1 VTTQSQL
8 IIIIIICGKRSGKE
22 VKMQEFMFRDA
33 TNEEPEMY
41 DYKKKLK
48 LRGLSP
54 HVNYTDRAAAAGRRS

>member
-1 VTTQSQL
+1 
-8 IIIIIICGKRSGKE
+8 
-22 VKMQEFMFRDA
+22 MQEFMFRDA